1 MQSIIKPTDRYLP
14 PDIQKALQFVRNIRA
29 KCDEAETLLTTIGS
43 MQQLPKL
50 EESFVTGV
58 VECKTEELMLTLQD
72 IIKRANHAD
81 TVCVKIRVD
90 SMFAKQKTDADTE
103 TNNN

>member
-14 PDIQKALQFVRNIRA
+14 PDIQKALQFIRNIRA

-58 VECKTEELMLTLQD
+58 VDVKAEETMLIGEEIIAQAHALDKTVWA
-72 IIKRANHAD
+72 IKLKAGN
-81 TVCVKIRVD
+81 
-90 SMFAKQKTDADTE
+90 KT
-103 TNNN
+103 